1 MQRSSTFNASNISKP
16 SIAQSNSFNNITSIT
31 NNFNFSNIKEALKE
45 YEEWRELHCTDNL
58 DFLKRVFNYRLPPS
72 YAASSNN
79 QFHCNVLKCGLKHR
93 IHTSYRRCAAT
104 NECEVEYKIHFCD
117 RTKTYVIYER
127 TEEHDHETE
136 LFYNNV
142 KGLDP
147 FWENKIIEMLKIR
160 GSKPKVMH
168 NRIIQD
174 YPKLFLGIDDK
185 VNMDWL

>member
-79 QFHCNVLKCGLKHR
+79 QFHCNVLKCGLKQN
-93 IHTSYRRCAAT
+93 Y
-104 NECEVEYKIHFCD
+104 F
-117 RTKTYVIYER
+117 
-127 TEEHDHETE
+127 
-136 LFYNNV
+136 
-142 KGLDP
+142 
-147 FWENKIIEMLKIR
+147 IIMLKVWILF
-160 GSKPKVMH
+160 G
-168 NRIIQD
+168 RI
-174 YPKLFLGIDDK
+174 KL
-185 VNMDWL
+185 